1 LQFVA
6 KALAQVGDK
15 YVYGAEVDLDDPDP
29 DVFDCSELVQWA
41 CHQTGVYIPDGSTS
55 QFNYCS
61 AKGTRISVDAA
72 RSIRGALL
80 FHPGHVAISLGDG
93 RTVEAANPRVGVI
106 IGTIGSR
113 FTSAA
118 RVPGMTYD
126 GYGGEDIPGHPP
138 PPP

>member
-1 LQFVA
+1 
-6 KALAQVGDK
+6 
-15 YVYGAEVDLDDPDP
+15 
-29 DVFDCSELVQWA
+29 
-41 CHQTGVYIPDGSTS
+41 
-55 QFNYCS
+55 
-61 AKGTRISVDAA
+61 
-72 RSIRGALL
+72 L